1 MSVGQDSNSKLGLR
15 DRACSVLTRKGKQMK
30 NYNSLC
36 TAGIF
41 SLSLLLGTTAVA
53 FAEEDLTN
61 RWLQIQNEILNVA
74 QEAENVRN
82 SFRKVE
88 KDISRIQGEDQASLQ
103 KQVAQLTGQ
112 VFSMENEKIGTNKYR
127 PRSQAEIDKEYHEN
141 YPRIKEDLAAA
152 TERLK
157 ADQDARKKLPS
168 LEIQRDALK
177 VKYGELDRQWRPLQ
191 NDFKILE
198 GLRNAPPEL
207 DLKGVHES
215 EIYFTPDRIRREEIL
230 KLAEDRRARIAKQV
244 EEEKRRLKQL
254 DVSPEVY
261 DLAIEAQNRRL
272 KLAEEKIKLYR
283 ELVNREKS
291 KDFAAKVEAEE
302 KFQDSLIQELR
313 NRYDYPEACKTLLEA
328 FLRAG
333 ITDKTVLSYHKYW
346 GGPDLNRF
354 WSDAMYNH
362 HPVLQQ
368 LEADRRAAQSGTPE
382 ALAKYWES
390 LLNFKKR
397 LLRLEQLL
405 KDKTLLLAER
415 AYWLDRKA
423 NEYDEWD
430 RIERQ
435 FSKKISRLPYNS
447 PAQHAVIYE
456 RTIADSRSERKR
468 TAYEKKAEGVFK
480 SAHAQK
486 VVKELWALRR
496 GG

>member
-1 MSVGQDSNSKLGLR
+1 
-15 DRACSVLTRKGKQMK
+15 MK

-53 FAEEDLTN
+53 FAEENLTT
-61 RWLQIQNEILNVA
+61 RWLQTSNEILNV
-74 QEAENVRN
+74 ELEGENVRN
-82 SFRKVE
+82 SFGKVE
-88 KDISRIQGEDQASLQ
+88 KDISRIQGVDQASLQ
-103 KQVAQLTGQ
+103 EQFDQLKRQ
-112 VFSMENEKIGTNKYR
+112 VFAMENEKIGTKKYR

-157 ADQDARKKLPS
+157 ADQKARKKLPS

-177 VKYGELDRQWRPLQ
+177 VKYDELDRQWRRLQ

-254 DVSPEVY
+254 DASPEVY

-272 KLAEEKIKLYR
+272 KLAEDQIKLYR
-283 ELVNREKS
+283 ELVNRETS
-291 KDFAAKVEAEE
+291 KDLAAKVEAEE
-302 KFQDSLIQELR
+302 EFQDSLIIQVLR
-313 NRYDYPEACKTLLEA
+313 KQYDHPEASNTLLDA
-328 FLRAG
+328 FRDVG
-333 ITDKTVLSYHKYW
+333 ITNKTVLGYHGPW
-346 GGPDLNRF
+346 GGFELYSF
-354 WSDAMYNH
+354 WSDAMRNN

-368 LEADRRAAQSGTPE
+368 LAADRRAAQSGTPE
-382 ALAKYWES
+382 ALAKYLES

-397 LLRLEQLL
+397 LFRLKQLL

-415 AYWLDRKA
+415 AYWLNLK
-423 NEYDEWD
+423 Y
-430 RIERQ
+430 IERAKGFEIDQQ
-435 FSKKISRLPYNS
+435 FSKKIDGLPYNS
-447 PAQHAVIYE
+447 PEQSAVMYQRE
-456 RTIADSRSERKR
+456 IADARSERKQ
-468 TAYEKKAEGVFK
+468 TEYEKKAEGVFK
-480 SAHAQK
+480 SAYAQK
-486 VVKELWALRR
+486 VVKELSALSR